1 MTLIRNHIDG
11 FPLLSVSVMPVSDFT
26 PDQMFTDVD
35 DWHVDDEL
43 SRLFVFSKSREIKTL
58 T

>member
-11 FPLLSVSVMPVSDFT
+11 FPLSSASVMPVSDFT
-26 PDQMFTDVD
+26 PDKMFTDVD
-35 DWHVDDEL
+35 DRHVDDEL